1 MAPNGAGGR
10 RYRIGVLPGDGTGP
24 EVVAEGLKVLEAV
37 ASFGYDLAVYDW
49 GGDRFLRTGDTL
61 PEGGLEELRGLDAI
75 YLGAV
80 GHPDVPPGLLE
91 REILLRI
98 RFELDQY
105 VNLRPVRL
113 YPGIEIRVKEVDPD
127 DVDLVVV
134 RENVEGL
141 YVGAGGFHRRGT
153 PDEVA
158 VQESV
163 NTRRGVERVVRYAF
177 DQARRRRKA
186 LALVHKTNVLNF
198 AGDLW
203 QRTVDA
209 VGGEYPEVETRT
221 YNVDAFCVLLLED
234 PARFDVVVTDNM
246 FGDIVTD
253 LAAVL
258 QGGMGVAA
266 GGNLNPGGVSM
277 FEPIGGSAPQW
288 TGTGGIN
295 PIAAIA
301 ALRMLLEE
309 LGEAQ
314 VSERVEAGIRLAVSK
329 MRSQAAGRMGYSTQE
344 VGDLVVEGAV
354 NA

>member
-1 MAPNGAGGR
+1 MSR
-10 RYRIGVLPGDGTGP
+10 RYRIGVIPGDGVGP
-24 EVVAEGLKVLEAV
+24 ELVDEGLKVLGAV
-37 ASFGYDLAVYDW
+37 ADGFGCDPVVYDW
-49 GGDRFLRTGDTL
+49 GAGRYLRTGETL
-61 PEGGLEELRGLDAI
+61 PEGAVQELRGLDAI

-80 GHPDVPPGLLE
+80 GDPRVPPGVLE
-91 REILLRI
+91 RGVLLRI

-113 YPGIEIRVKEVDPD
+113 YPGVDPRVKGVEPS

-158 VQESV
+158 TQESV

-177 DQARRRRKA
+177 DLARRRRRGVT
-186 LALVHKTNVLNF
+186 LVHKTNVLGF

-203 QRTVDA
+203 QRTVDDVA
-209 VGGEYPEVETRT
+209 AEHPDVEAG
-221 YNVDAFCVLLLED
+221 YAHVDAFCVLLLED
-234 PARFDVVVTDNM
+234 PGRFDVVVTDNL

-253 LAAVL
+253 LGAVL

-266 GGNLNPGGVSM
+266 SGNINPRGVSM
-277 FEPIGGSAPQW
+277 FEPIGGSAPPW
-288 TGTGGIN
+288 AGTGGIN

-301 ALRMLLEE
+301 AVGMMLEH
-309 LGEAQ
+309 LGEEAAAA
-314 VSERVEAGIRLAVSK
+314 RVDAGIRFAVSK
-329 MRSQAAGRMGYSTQE
+329 MASQQAGRMGFSTSE
-344 VGDLVVEGAV
+344 VGDLVVEGAR
-354 NA
+354 A